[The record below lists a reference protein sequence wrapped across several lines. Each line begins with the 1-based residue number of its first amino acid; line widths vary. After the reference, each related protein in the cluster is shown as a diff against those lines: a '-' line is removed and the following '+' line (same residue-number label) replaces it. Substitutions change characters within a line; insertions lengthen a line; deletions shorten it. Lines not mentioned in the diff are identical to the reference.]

1 MKIERP
7 RHPPVSAIVCGR
19 CHELGVG
26 GLFRP
31 RAPNR
36 KLEETPKG
44 EDGDSI
50 AGCISKEEKYPYLIP
65 RSITGGLSYMCS
77 IAGAKSFYLPAK
89 YLVV

>member
-19 CHELGVG
+19 CYELGVG

-36 KLEETPKG
+36 KLEETPMR
-44 EDGDSI
+44 EDGGSI
-50 AGCISKEEKYPYLIP
+50 AGCITKEEKIDISHPPIDHGW
-65 RSITGGLSYMCS
+65 SI
-77 IAGAKSFYLPAK
+77 LPT
-89 YLVV
+89 